1 MFQKSRA
8 FLENAIAE
16 GQASGIAF
24 LLRRAGKPDEE
35 WYFGD
40 HAKEGTGALRRP
52 VSANSIFDLAS
63 VSKIVATVS
72 LLFQAESEAKLS
84 FTDPVRKY
92 FPLFPSAT
100 ATVLDL
106 MNHRTGLPAH
116 VEFFRHYENG
126 DVKLG
131 DGSPLLQWIMD
142 AGVPNQG
149 KTVYSDL
156 GFMLLGMI
164 LERGNGKSLPELFH
178 ESIVKRLKLESSGYV
193 TLPHGPAAGRLYG
206 LLADKSRFV
215 ATETCGWRKKALQG
229 EIHDDNTWALGGY
242 AGHAG
247 IFSTLRETGV
257 LFDHLLK
264 QTRASPA
271 FLSRTPEAP
280 GVFSYGFMTYPG
292 LRASPGPAFEGA
304 IGHTGYTGTSAWV
317 HERTGTR
324 AILLSNRV
332 HPSRTDGRWIG
343 SRLDF
348 HKLLWEDLGFAAS
361 PTG

>member
-1 MFQKSRA
+1 MFEKSRP
-8 FLENAIAE
+8 FLENAVAE

-40 HAKEGTGALRRP
+40 LAKEGTGALRRA
-52 VSANSIFDLAS
+52 VDAASIFDLAS

-72 LLFQAESEAKLS
+72 LLFKAESEGKLA
-84 FTDPVRKY
+84 FADPVRKY

-126 DVKLG
+126 HVKLG
-131 DGSPLLQWIMD
+131 DTAPLLRWIME

-164 LERGNGKSLPELFH
+164 LEQVNERSLPELFH
-178 ESIVKRLKLESSGYV
+178 ESIVKRLKLESTGYV
-193 TLPHGPAAGRLYG
+193 TLPHSPPAARMFG
-206 LLADKSRFV
+206 LLADKARFV
-215 ATETCGWRKKALQG
+215 ATETCPWRKKTLQG
-229 EIHDDNTWALGGY
+229 EIHDDNTWAFGGY

-247 IFSTLRETGV
+247 IFSTLRETAA
-257 LFDHLLK
+257 LFDHLLNQAK
-264 QTRASPA
+264 ASPE
-271 FLSRTPEAP
+271 FLARTPEAP

-304 IGHTGYTGTSAWV
+304 IGHTGYTGTSAWI
-317 HERTGTR
+317 HERTGTK

-332 HPSRTDGRWIG
+332 HPSRTDSRWIG

-348 HKLLWEDLGFAAS
+348 HKLLWEDLGFGPA
-361 PTG
+361 